1 MMAQDKFDAARFDGG
16 QYDRNEPL
24 HFARFQRT
32 VEEFMVLLRNND
44 LTYPKDRG
52 LLDVF
57 CKFVDN
63 AEVWHLA
70 QTVAPEFRSAKED
83 Q

>member
-1 MMAQDKFDAARFDGG
+1 MAQDKFDAAQFDGG

-24 HFARFQRT
+24 DLARFQRT
-32 VEEFMVLLRNND
+32 VERFMVLLRSND
-44 LTYPKDRG
+44 LTCPNDQG
-52 LLDVF
+52 LLDEF

-63 AEVWHLA
+63 SEVWHLA
-70 QTVAPEFRSAKED
+70 QTVTPEFRLAKEE